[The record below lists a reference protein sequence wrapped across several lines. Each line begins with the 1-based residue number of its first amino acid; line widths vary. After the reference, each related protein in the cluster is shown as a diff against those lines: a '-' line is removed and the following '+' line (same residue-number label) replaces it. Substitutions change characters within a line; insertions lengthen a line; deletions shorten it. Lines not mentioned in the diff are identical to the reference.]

1 MVPGAA
7 PRILVVDDD
16 AALAEMMSE
25 ALSDLGYRVTTAP
38 SATAAF
44 DAAQHT
50 APDLVL
56 TDVHMAGMTGVE
68 LCARLKATPELRL
81 TPVVLMTAVSDLNAR
96 VAGLAAGADDFFAK
110 PIELVELRTRV
121 AALLRVKALVDQ
133 LEHAENVLV
142 TLGRTIEA
150 RDTYTAGHCERLGR
164 YATAVGRALHADELL
179 LNALRLG
186 GFLHDLGKVAVPDS
200 ILLKPGRL
208 EPEERA
214 RMQTHPSVGES
225 MVRGLHTLDAVRPI
239 IRHHHERWDGS
250 GYPDGLTKDAIP
262 LGARIMAV
270 VDVWDALVTARPY
283 KRALPPAEA
292 LAILERETAAGAWD
306 PEVTGA
312 FIDILPTIDA
322 GAPSAPHARRSIP
335 SAR

>member
-1 MVPGAA
+1 MPTTS
-7 PRILVVDDD
+7 PLILVVDDD
-16 AALAEMMSE
+16 TVLAEMPAE
-25 ALSDLGYRVTTAP
+25 ALSDLGYRV
-38 SATAAF
+38 ATASS
-44 DAAQHT
+44 AA
-50 APDLVL
+50 AALEAANRASPDLVL

-68 LCARLKATPELRL
+68 LCARLKGTPELRL
-81 TPVVLMTAVSDLNAR
+81 TPVVLMTAVSDLDAR

-133 LEHAENVLV
+133 LENAENVLV

-150 RDTYTAGHCERLGR
+150 RDTYTAGHCDRLGR
-164 YATAVGRALHADELL
+164 YATAVGRALGADEAL

-208 EPEERA
+208 EPAERTQ
-214 RMQTHPSVGES
+214 MQTHASVGES

-250 GYPDGLTKDAIP
+250 GYPDGLAKDGIP

-292 LAILERETAAGAWD
+292 LAILERETVAGAWD
-306 PEVTGA
+306 PVITGA
-312 FIDILPTIDA
+312 FIDVLPTIDRA
-322 GAPSAPHARRSIP
+322 SVS
-335 SAR
+335 

>member
-1 MVPGAA
+1 MSPL
-7 PRILVVDDD
+7 ILVVDDD
-16 AALAEMMSE
+16 APLAEMLAE
-25 ALSDLGYRVTTAP
+25 ALSDLGYRVTTAS
-38 SATAAF
+38 SAAAALE
-44 DAAQHT
+44 AANR
-50 APDLVL
+50 ASPDLVL

-68 LCARLKATPELRL
+68 LCARLKGTPELRL
-81 TPVVLMTAVSDLNAR
+81 TPVVLMTAVSDLDAR

-121 AALLRVKALVDQ
+121 TALLRVKALVDQ
-133 LEHAENVLV
+133 LENAENVLV

-150 RDTYTAGHCERLGR
+150 RDTYTAGHCDRLGR
-164 YATAVGRALHADELL
+164 YATAVGRALGADEAL

-186 GFLHDLGKVAVPDS
+186 GFLHDLGKIAVPDR
-200 ILLKPGRL
+200 ILLKPGGL
-208 EPEERA
+208 EPAERTQ
-214 RMQTHPSVGES
+214 MQTHASVGES

-250 GYPDGLTKDAIP
+250 GYPDGLAKDGIP

-292 LAILERETAAGAWD
+292 LAILERETVAGSWD
-306 PEVTGA
+306 PVITGA
-312 FIDILPTIDA
+312 FIDVLPTIDR
-322 GAPSAPHARRSIP
+322 GASST
-335 SAR
+335 S

>member
-1 MVPGAA
+1 MPAA
-7 PRILVVDDD
+7 PPLILVVDDD
-16 AALAEMMSE
+16 IALAEMLAE
-25 ALSDLGYRVTTAP
+25 ALGDRGYRVAIAS
-38 SATAAF
+38 SAAEALE
-44 DAAQHT
+44 AVGRG

-68 LCARLKATPELRL
+68 LCARLKGTPELRL
-81 TPVVLMTAVSDLNAR
+81 TPVVLMTAVSDLDAR

-110 PIELVELRTRV
+110 PMEFVELGTRV

-150 RDTYTAGHCERLGR
+150 RDPYTAGHCERLGR
-164 YATAVGRALHADELL
+164 YATALGRALGVDEMLM
-179 LNALRLG
+179 NALRLG

-208 EPEERA
+208 EPDERA
-214 RMQTHPSVGES
+214 QMQTHASVGES
-225 MVRGLHTLDAVRPI
+225 MVRGLRTLDVVRPI

-250 GYPDGLTKDAIP
+250 GYPDGLAKDGIP

-283 KRALPPAEA
+283 KRALTPAEA
-292 LAILERETAAGAWD
+292 LAILERETAAGMWD
-306 PEVTGA
+306 PAITGA
-312 FIDILPTIDA
+312 FIDILPKIDK
-322 GAPSAPHARRSIP
+322 S
-335 SAR
+335 

>member
-1 MVPGAA
+1 VAA
-7 PRILVVDDD
+7 TSPLILVVDDD
-16 AALAEMMSE
+16 AALAEMLAE
-25 ALSDLGYRVTTAP
+25 ALSDLGYRV
-38 SATAAF
+38 ATASS
-44 DAAQHT
+44 AAAALEAADRT

-68 LCARLKATPELRL
+68 LCARLKGTPELRL
-81 TPVVLMTAVSDLNAR
+81 TPVVLMTAVSDLDAR

-133 LEHAENVLV
+133 LENAENVLV

-150 RDTYTAGHCERLGR
+150 RDIYTAGHCERLGR
-164 YATAVGRALHADELL
+164 YATAVGRALGADEPL

-208 EPEERA
+208 DPAERTQ
-214 RMQTHPSVGES
+214 MQTHASIGES

-250 GYPDGLTKDAIP
+250 GYPDGLAKDGIP

-292 LAILERETAAGAWD
+292 LAILERETVAGAWD
-306 PEVTGA
+306 PVITGA
-312 FIDILPTIDA
+312 FIDVLPTIDRA
-322 GAPSAPHARRSIP
+322 SVS
-335 SAR
+335 

>member
-1 MVPGAA
+1 VAA
-7 PRILVVDDD
+7 ASPLILVVDDD
-16 AALAEMMSE
+16 TVLAEMLAE
-25 ALSDLGYRVTTAP
+25 ALSELGYRV
-38 SATAAF
+38 ATASS
-44 DAAQHT
+44 AAAALEAANRT
-50 APDLVL
+50 SPDLVL

-68 LCARLKATPELRL
+68 LCARLKGTPELRL
-81 TPVVLMTAVSDLNAR
+81 TPVVLMTAVSDLDAR

-133 LEHAENVLV
+133 LENAENVLV

-150 RDTYTAGHCERLGR
+150 RDTYTAGHCDRLGR
-164 YATAVGRALHADELL
+164 YATAVGRALGADEAL

-208 EPEERA
+208 EPAERTQ
-214 RMQTHPSVGES
+214 MQTHASVGES

-239 IRHHHERWDGS
+239 IRHHHERCDGS
-250 GYPDGLTKDAIP
+250 GYPDGLTKDGIP

-292 LAILERETAAGAWD
+292 LAILERETVAGAWD
-306 PEVTGA
+306 PVITGA
-312 FIDILPTIDA
+312 FIDVLPTIDQA
-322 GAPSAPHARRSIP
+322 SVP
-335 SAR
+335 